1 MTEQLNTE
9 RLRHDLKASVNGELF
24 QINLKEYA
32 NRIERLEEEKK
43 EIADCISSIYQEA
56 EGKGFHKKAL
66 RSALKML
73 KLQKEERDRQLELTT
88 QYLDEIGG

>member
-9 RLRHDLKASVNGELF
+9 RLRNELKANVNGELF

-32 NRIERLEEEKK
+32 NRIEKLEEEKK
-43 EIADCISSIYQEA
+43 EIADCISSIYLEA
-56 EGKGFHKKAL
+56 EGKGFDKKAL

-73 KLQKEERDRQLELTT
+73 KLQKEDRDRQLELTSH
-88 QYLDEIGG
+88 YLDQIGG